1 MNPKAIPRTQ
11 LLGQIDLDTREWTN
25 GVLTVAALEAVDEP
39 SDIQT
44 WIVCDGIYWFVIYDW
59 ISLYE
64 ILGLSRSTFI
74 ISFET

>member
-39 SDIQT
+39 TDIQS
-44 WIVCDGIYWFVIYDW
+44 WIICDGNFNN
-59 ISLYE
+59 
-64 ILGLSRSTFI
+64 GLFYVNTYKNI
-74 ISFET
+74 INL

>member
-39 SDIQT
+39 TEIQS
-44 WIVCDGIYWFVIYDW
+44 WIICDGNFNNVYFY
-59 ISLYE
+59 
-64 ILGLSRSTFI
+64 ILMCMYY
-74 ISFET
+74 

>member
-44 WIVCDGIYWFVIYDW
+44 WIICDGNFFKIRHLWLDYCIDLCMKVVN
-59 ISLYE
+59 LYNN
-64 ILGLSRSTFI
+64 I
-74 ISFET
+74 

>member
-39 SDIQT
+39 VDIQS
-44 WIVCDGIYWFVIYDW
+44 WIICDGNLLFQHVFIPSNVIK
-59 ISLYE
+59 I
-64 ILGLSRSTFI
+64 
-74 ISFET
+74 

>member
-39 SDIQT
+39 TEIQS
-44 WIVCDGIYWFVIYDW
+44 WIVCDGK
-59 ISLYE
+59 SNN
-64 ILGLSRSTFI
+64 TFYCVLRNI
-74 ISFET
+74 KGQNE

>member
-39 SDIQT
+39 TDIQS
-44 WIVCDGIYWFVIYDW
+44 WIICDGNSNNCPFYVNTQKIMVDKAPYPPLVC
-59 ISLYE
+59 S
-64 ILGLSRSTFI
+64 
-74 ISFET
+74 